1 MSYMIGVDVGGT
13 FTDLSVFNTE
23 TETTFNYKLSSTPS
37 DPAQA
42 IVDGIKA
49 VLELLH
55 IQAEEISYLAH
66 GTTVATNAL
75 IEKKGSRIG
84 IITTEGL
91 KDLMEIGWQK
101 RPNLY
106 DLLRPKAQSIIPAGL
121 KCEVPERILSNG
133 TIKTPLDEEA
143 TIRVIKYLKKQKVDA
158 IAVCTLFS
166 YLNPVHENRIKEL
179 IQEYFPE
186 AYVSVSHEL
195 VHEFREYSRMSTTA
209 LNAYLGPVMKKYVQH
224 FEESVKNVGVQ
235 VHPYVTQSNGSII
248 SISETID
255 CPIKTAVSGPS
266 AGVIGAAYMGG
277 LCGLKNIIT
286 FDMGGTSID
295 VSLIENGKPQLSN
308 ERLVEGFPARIP
320 MIDIVT
326 LGAGGGS
333 IARIDE
339 GGALKV
345 GPQSAGATPGP
356 ACYMRGGK
364 NPCVTDANIVL
375 GKLNQKKILGGRM
388 DVDLELAKKAI
399 QTEIC
404 DKSSLSLSKAAA
416 GIISVVNSNMMR
428 AIRIVS
434 VERGYDARDFALMAF
449 GGAGPLHAC
458 EVAEELGIRQVLI
471 PPSPGTLCS
480 LGLLMADTKFDLSRS
495 RIMLA
500 KADNISDI
508 NAVLQE
514 MVDEGNHLLDK
525 EKVPAERRTFT
536 ASVDARYER
545 QNYEI
550 NIPLNSCQIAEDDL
564 NEALKQFHIAHE
576 KNFGYCNEAFNV
588 QFVNFRVSAIG
599 EIEKPDLVEK
609 PVVKNACLPEP
620 EEIRQVLFVS
630 EKEYLPTPVYS
641 RSAFQPG
648 LSAQGPMI
656 IEQMDCTTVIPPQ
669 WSIYTD
675 GYMNLHVRYN
685 GGTEHV

>member
-13 FTDLSVFNTE
+13 FTDLSVFNAE
-23 TETTFNYKLSSTPS
+23 RDSIFNYKLSSTPG
-37 DPAQA
+37 DPSQA
-42 IVDGIKA
+42 IVDGIQA
-49 VLELLH
+49 VLELLN
-55 IQAEEISYLAH
+55 IRAEEIAYLAH

-84 IITTEGL
+84 IITTEGM

-106 DLLRPKAQSIIPAGL
+106 DLLRPKPVSIIPPGL
-121 KCEVPERILSNG
+121 KCEVPERLLSDG
-133 TIKTPLDEEA
+133 SIKTPLDEAA
-143 TIRVIKYLKKQKVDA
+143 TVKVINYLKKQKVEG

-166 YLNPVHENRIKEL
+166 YLNPIHENRIKEL
-179 IQEYFPE
+179 IKEHFPE

-224 FEESVKNVGVQ
+224 FEESVREVGVK
-235 VHPYVTQSNGSII
+235 VNPYVTQSNGSII

-277 LCGLKNIIT
+277 LCGLGNIIT

-295 VSLIENGKPQLSN
+295 VSLIENGKPKLSN
-308 ERLVEGFPARIP
+308 ERLVEGYPARIP
-320 MIDIVT
+320 MIDIIT

-356 ACYMRGGK
+356 ACYMRGGEA
-364 NPCVTDANIVL
+364 PCVTDANIVL

-388 DVDLELAKKAI
+388 EVDIELAKKAI
-399 QTEIC
+399 REKIC
-404 DKSSLSLSKAAA
+404 GRSSLTLSQAAS

-458 EVAEELGIRQVLI
+458 EVAGELGIRRVLI
-471 PPSPGTLCS
+471 PPNPGTLCS

-495 RIMLA
+495 RMMLA
-500 KADNISDI
+500 IPENIEAV
-508 NAVLQE
+508 NAVLSE
-514 MVDEGNHLLDK
+514 MVEEGSGLLDK
-525 EKVPAERRTFT
+525 EKIAQDKRNFT
-536 ASVDARYER
+536 ASVDVRYER

-550 NIPLNSCQIAEDDL
+550 NIPLDDCVMT
-564 NEALKQFHIAHE
+564 EERLKETLQRFHRAHE
-576 KNFGYCNEAFNV
+576 KNFGYYNEDFQV

-599 EIEKPDLVEK
+599 EIEKPALKEQPLK
-609 PVVKNACLPEP
+609 ACAVLPEP
-620 EEIRQVLFVS
+620 QEVRKVLFVGK
-630 EKEYLPTPVYS
+630 EEYLDTPVYG
-641 RSAFQPG
+641 REDFVPG
-648 LSAQGPMI
+648 LAAEGPMI
-656 IEQMDCTTVIPPQ
+656 IEQMDCTTVIPPG
-669 WSIYTD
+669 WRVRVD
-675 GYMNLHVRYN
+675 GYMNLHVEQD
-685 GGTEHV
+685 GGGKD

>member
-13 FTDLSVFNTE
+13 FTDLSVFDTE
-23 TETTFNYKLSSTPS
+23 KDTVFNYKLSSTPG
-37 DPAQA
+37 DPSLA
-42 IVDGIKA
+42 IVDGIREVMEIKGFGP
-49 VLELLH
+49 
-55 IQAEEISYLAH
+55 EEISYLAH

-106 DLLRPKAQSIIPAGL
+106 DLLKPKAQRIIPPGL
-121 KCEVPERILSNG
+121 CTEVPERILSDG
-133 TIKTPLDEEA
+133 SIKVPLDEEA
-143 TIRVIKYLKKQKVDA
+143 VIRVIAYLKKQKVDA

-166 YLNPVHENRIKEL
+166 YLNPVHELRIRE
-179 IQEYFPE
+179 ICREYFPE
-186 AYVSVSHEL
+186 AYVSLSHEL

-224 FEESVKNVGVQ
+224 FEESVRNAGIRVN
-235 VHPYVTQSNGSII
+235 PYVTQSNGAII
-248 SISETID
+248 SVSETVE

-295 VSLIENGKPQLSN
+295 VSLIDNGKPQLSN
-308 ERLVEGFPARIP
+308 ERLVEGYPARIP

-333 IARIDE
+333 IARIDD

-345 GPQSAGATPGP
+345 GPESAGAVPGP

-364 NPCVTDANIVL
+364 DPCVTDANIVL
-375 GKLNQKKILGGRM
+375 GKLNRERILGGRM
-388 DVDLELAKKAI
+388 EVDIKLAEDAI
-399 QTEIC
+399 RDKIC
-404 DKSSLSLSKAAA
+404 APSGLSLKEAAA
-416 GIISVVNSNMMR
+416 GIVSVVNSNMMR

-434 VERGYDARDFALMAF
+434 VERGYDVREFALMAF

-458 EVAEELGIRQVLI
+458 EVAAELGIRRVMV
-471 PPSPGTLCS
+471 PESAGTLCS

-495 RIMLA
+495 RIMIA
-500 KADNISDI
+500 EPGSISRM
-508 NAVLQE
+508 NEVFAE
-514 MVDEGNHLLDK
+514 MRAEGDGLLDK
-525 EKVPAERRTFT
+525 EHIGREKRSYQL
-536 ASVDARYER
+536 SVDARYER

-550 NIPLNSCQIAEDDL
+550 NIPVRGTEVTEEILAEFL
-564 NEALKQFHIAHE
+564 AAFHENHLRS
-576 KNFGYCNEAFNV
+576 FGYKKENFNV
-588 QFVNFRVSAIG
+588 QLVNFRLSAIG
-599 EIEKPDLVEK
+599 EVEK
-609 PVVKNACLPEP
+609 PVLKARKLNKNAALPEP
-620 EEIRQVLFVS
+620 KELRKVLFVNMDD
-630 EKEYLPTPVYS
+630 YVDTPVYN
-641 RSAFQPG
+641 RTDFEPG
-648 LSAQGPMI
+648 VKGSGPVV
-656 IEQMDCTTVIPPQ
+656 IEQMDCTTVIPPG
-669 WSIYTD
+669 WSFENDAYN
-675 GYMNLHVRYN
+675 NLHLIHEEEVK
-685 GGTEHV
+685 

>member
-13 FTDLSVFNTE
+13 FTDLSLFNTE
-23 TETTFNYKLSSTPS
+23 NDTIFNYKLSSTPG
-37 DPAQA
+37 DPSQA
-42 IVDGIKA
+42 IVNGITET
-49 VLELLH
+49 LELLD
-55 IQAEEISYLAH
+55 ISPEEISYLAH

-84 IITTEGL
+84 IITTQGM

-106 DLLRPKAQSIIPAGL
+106 DLLRPKAQSIIPPGL
-121 KCEVPERILSNG
+121 KCEVPERILYDG
-133 TIKTPLDEEA
+133 TIKIPLDEEE
-143 TIRVIKYLKKQKVDA
+143 TIRVIQYLKKQKVEA

-179 IQEYFPE
+179 IHEYFPE

-224 FEESVKNVGVQ
+224 FEDSVKNVGVK
-235 VHPYVTQSNGSII
+235 VNPYVTQSNGSII

-277 LCGLKNIIT
+277 LCGIKNIIT

-308 ERLVEGFPARIP
+308 ERLVEGYPARIP
-320 MIDIVT
+320 MIDIIT

-333 IARIDE
+333 IAKIDE

-356 ACYMRGGK
+356 ACYMRGGI

-388 DVDLELAKKAI
+388 DVDVELAKKAI

-404 DKSSLSLSKAAA
+404 DKSSLTLAEAAS

-458 EVAEELGIRQVLI
+458 EVAEELGIEEVLI
-471 PPSPGTLCS
+471 PPNPGTLCS

-500 KADNISDI
+500 KAENLGAM
-508 NAVLQE
+508 NEVFQE
-514 MVDEGNHLLDK
+514 MLNEGNNLLDK
-525 EKVPAERRTFT
+525 EKIPAAQRSFA

-545 QNYEI
+545 QNYEL
-550 NIPLNSCQIAEDDL
+550 NIPLSGYEVTEDIL
-564 NEALKQFHIAHE
+564 KEALHLFHEAHE
-576 KNFGYCNEAFNV
+576 KSFGYCNENFNV
-588 QFVNFRVSAIG
+588 QLVNFRLSAIG
-599 EIEKPDLVEK
+599 EIEKPDLICEDLK
-609 PVVKNACLPEP
+609 ENAELPAPQEV
-620 EEIRQVLFVS
+620 RQVLFVS
-630 EKEYLPTPVYS
+630 QKEYLPTPVYQ
-641 RSAFQPG
+641 RDGFVPG
-648 LSAQGPMI
+648 VKSSGPMI
-656 IEQMDCTTVIPPQ
+656 IEQMDCTTVIPPN
-669 WSIYTD
+669 WDIFTD
-675 GYMNLHVRYN
+675 GYMNIHASYR
-685 GGTEHV
+685 GGESNE

>member
-23 TETTFNYKLSSTPS
+23 KDTIFNYKLSSTPG
-37 DPAQA
+37 DPSQA
-42 IVDGIKA
+42 IVTGIEE
-49 VLELLH
+49 VLKLLE
-55 IQAEEISYLAH
+55 IQANEISYLAH

-84 IITTEGL
+84 IITTQGM

-106 DLLRPKAQSIIPAGL
+106 DLLRPKAQSIIPPGL
-121 KCEVPERILSNG
+121 KCEVPERILYNG
-133 TIKTPLDEEA
+133 TIKTPLDEEE
-143 TIRVIKYLKKQKVDA
+143 TIRVIQYLKKQKVEA

-224 FEESVKNVGVQ
+224 FEESVKAVGVE
-235 VHPYVTQSNGSII
+235 VNPYVTQSNGSII
-248 SISETID
+248 SINETID

-277 LCGLKNIIT
+277 LCGIKNIIT

-308 ERLVEGFPARIP
+308 ERLVEGYPARIP

-333 IARIDE
+333 IAKIDE

-345 GPQSAGATPGP
+345 GPQSAGASPGP

-388 DVDLELAKKAI
+388 EVDVELAKEAI
-399 QTEIC
+399 QQEIC
-404 DKSSLSLSKAAA
+404 EKSSLTLPEAAA
-416 GIISVVNSNMMR
+416 GIIRVVNSNMMR

-458 EVAEELGIRQVLI
+458 EVAEELGIRDVLI

-500 KADNISDI
+500 QPEQIHAMNQ
-508 NAVLQE
+508 VLSE
-514 MVDEGNHLLDK
+514 MMEEGNRLLDK
-525 EKVPAERRTFT
+525 ERVPVERRSFI

-550 NIPLNSCQIAEDDL
+550 NIPLLGTEVSEESL
-564 NEALKQFHIAHE
+564 KKALKEFHIVHE
-576 KNFGYCNEAFNV
+576 KNFGYYNEAFHV
-588 QFVNFRVSAIG
+588 QFVNFRLSAIG
-599 EIEKPDLVEK
+599 EIEKPELVSRPLVQDAKLPK
-609 PVVKNACLPEP
+609 PQ
-620 EEIRQVLFVS
+620 EIRRVLFVGETDYIS
-630 EKEYLPTPVYS
+630 TPVYG
-641 RSAFQPG
+641 RDGFVPG
-648 LSAQGPMI
+648 LTAAGPMI
-656 IEQMDCTTVIPPQ
+656 IEQMDCTTVIPPN
-669 WSIYTD
+669 WKVAVD
-675 GYMNLHVRYN
+675 GYLNLHVHYN
-685 GGTEHV
+685 GGEES